1 MRKFLAWS
9 FFIILGVALI
19 AAAITQTMDKKRA
32 SDDYKR
38 MLYISDLKREVGEN
52 LVTCRAA
59 ISDSENK
66 DESIVL
72 KNKVLTNFMNLAE
85 ADFKFGK
92 EASERWMELKKRLK
106 LMGFLKTEEM
116 ETEVPG
122 KDVSDVYDIFTNM
135 NWLLQKA
142 ADHGDNFDF

>member
-9 FFIILGVALI
+9 FFIILGGALI
-19 AAAITQTMDKKRA
+19 AAAITQTMDKKRR

-38 MLYISDLKREVGEN
+38 MLYISDLKKEVGEN

-59 ISDSENK
+59 ISDSENR
-66 DESIVL
+66 DESIIL
-72 KNKVLTNFMNLAE
+72 KNRILTNFMNLAE
-85 ADFKFGK
+85 VDFKFGK

-122 KDVSDVYDIFTNM
+122 KDVADAYDIFTNL

>member
-9 FFIILGVALI
+9 FFIILGGALI

-38 MLYISDLKREVGEN
+38 MLYISDLKKEVGEN

-66 DESIVL
+66 DESIIL
-72 KNKVLTNFMNLAE
+72 KNRVLTNFMNLAE
-85 ADFKFGK
+85 DDFKFGK

-122 KDVSDVYDIFTNM
+122 KDVADAYDIFTNL